1 MKVTTTTLTTE
12 AIFSEDG
19 KKRYLLHKEWDTNK
33 KQIAIIM
40 LAPSEADGIAL
51 DKTTLQVVNNTVR
64 LGYGGVY
71 ILNLFATL
79 NDFTLQTAEKE
90 DTENIQMFRM
100 TLDKADAIIYAPGV
114 GKAKNAVFQERQIQ
128 VCKLLKPYEKKLY
141 CLCDKEGKA
150 RLQHPLSPAVY
161 VWNLAKVTLNE
172 ILGESGKKPKE
183 KEKTA

>member
-12 AIFSEDG
+12 TIFSEDG

-79 NDFTLQTAEKE
+79 NDLTLQTAEKE

-100 TLDKADAIIYAPGV
+100 TLDKADGIIYAPGV

-128 VCKLLKPYEKKLY
+128 GMQAIEAIREETIL
-141 CLCDKEGKA
+141 
-150 RLQHPLSPAVY
+150 PL
-161 VWNLAKVTLNE
+161 
-172 ILGESGKKPKE
+172 
-183 KEKTA
+183 

>member
-90 DTENIQMFRM
+90 DTENMQ
-100 TLDKADAIIYAPGV
+100 
-114 GKAKNAVFQERQIQ
+114 
-128 VCKLLKPYEKKLY
+128 C
-141 CLCDKEGKA
+141 
-150 RLQHPLSPAVY
+150 Y
-161 VWNLAKVTLNE
+161 V
-172 ILGESGKKPKE
+172 
-183 KEKTA
+183 